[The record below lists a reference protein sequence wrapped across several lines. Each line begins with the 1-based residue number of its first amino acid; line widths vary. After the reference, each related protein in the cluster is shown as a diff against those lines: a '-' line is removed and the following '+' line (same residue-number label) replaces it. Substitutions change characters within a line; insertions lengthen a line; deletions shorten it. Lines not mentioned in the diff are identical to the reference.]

1 MTTKAIESPPGA
13 TFETT
18 AVIVQRQGRY
28 EDLTAEPDWVT
39 RSKKH
44 CELMAPMSNDKRIS
58 YLRAVGYGDDTIVMI
73 ARAIED
79 TVGETA
85 KPALRREA
93 HVCAREDNGIDQL
106 LQRWPE
112 REHFRELSMRFGGL
126 DEETRSV
133 ANAYAACQIY
143 ETAATA
149 LYLAIVDNLP
159 PAVEL
164 LPYTD
169 AMRERDRAIADGGY
183 EDEVAKWPK

>member
-28 EDLTAEPDWVT
+28 EDLASEPDWVT

-44 CELMAPMSNDKRIS
+44 CELMAPMSNDKRIR
-58 YLRAVGYGDDTIVMI
+58 YLKAIGYGDATIVMI
-73 ARAIED
+73 AQAIED
-79 TVGETA
+79 TVGEAA

-93 HVCAREDNGIDQL
+93 RVCGEGNDIDQL
-106 LQRWPE
+106 LQKWPE
-112 REHFRELSMRFGGL
+112 PQHFQELSTRLGGL

-149 LYLAIVDNLP
+149 LYLAIIDSLP
-159 PAVEL
+159 PAVEIF
-164 LPYTD
+164 PYTE
-169 AMRERDRAIADGGY
+169 AMKERDRAIADGGY

>member
-39 RSKKH
+39 QSKKH
-44 CELMAPMSNDKRIS
+44 CELMAPMSNDKRIG
-58 YLRAVGYGDDTIVMI
+58 YLRAVGYGHDTIVMI

-79 TVGETA
+79 AIGEAA
-85 KPALRREA
+85 KPALRTEA
-93 HVCAREDNGIDQL
+93 RACAQEENDIDHL

-112 REHFRELSMRFGGL
+112 PQHFQELSTRLGGL

-143 ETAATA
+143 ETAAST

-159 PAVEL
+159 PEVEVF
-164 LPYTD
+164 PYTE

-183 EDEVAKWPK
+183 EDEVAKWPQ

>member
-1 MTTKAIESPPGA
+1 MSTRAIESPPGA

-44 CELMAPMSNDKRIS
+44 CELMAPMSNDKRIR
-58 YLRAVGYGDDTIVMI
+58 YLKAIGYGDDTIVMI
-73 ARAIED
+73 TQAIED
-79 TVGETA
+79 TVGEAA

-93 HVCAREDNGIDQL
+93 RVCVQEGNDIDDL
-106 LQRWPE
+106 LQKWPE
-112 REHFRELSMRFGGL
+112 PEHFGELSMRFGGL

-149 LYLAIVDNLP
+149 LYLAIVDKLP

-164 LPYTD
+164 IPYTD

-183 EDEVAKWPK
+183 EDEVAKWPQ